1 MEYSKMNGPDNS
13 IQNNNTCNSDICGL
27 PDIKLNTDEPSIQFW
42 SNNPN
47 ILFHR
52 DYIFE
57 FFPVENMT
65 YEQKMNA
72 ISRLVILL
80 TIVGFAISR
89 NIRLLIISIITLGTI
104 YLIYRTNQKEKFSNS
119 QNKYGYEGF
128 GGGNKQLAINT
139 LKDNEILDV
148 EKTNRLD
155 ELFDTPTSSN
165 PMSNVLMSDYDY
177 NVDKKPAQQSFN
189 PQTSSNILEQ
199 AKRLVSEL
207 NPDQPD
213 ISNKLFKDLNDE
225 MEFEQSMRQFYTNPA
240 TTIPNDQKA
249 FAEFCYG
256 SMISC
261 KEGNMFACARN
272 MARHT
277 DGV

>member
-1 MEYSKMNGPDNS
+1 MDSLK
-13 IQNNNTCNSDICGL
+13 NTNTDKLCNSDVC
-27 PDIKLNTDEPSIQFW
+27 DVTDSIHSKQHNVSDSKIEFW

-47 ILFHR
+47 ILLHR

-72 ISRLVILL
+72 ISRLIIGL
-80 TIVGFAISR
+80 TIIGFAISR
-89 NIRLLIISIITLGTI
+89 NFRLILISFIILLAI
-104 YLIYRTNQKEKFSNS
+104 YLLYKSNKVERFSNS
-119 QNKYGYEGF
+119 KKETFENPAIDALKKQGVIQNVSELENIF
-128 GGGNKQLAINT
+128 
-139 LKDNEILDV
+139 
-148 EKTNRLD
+148 D
-155 ELFDTPTSSN
+155 EATSSN
-165 PMSNVLMSDYDY
+165 PMSNVLMTDYEY
-177 NVDKKPAQQSFN
+177 NVDKKPAPSANNQIVN
-189 PQTSSNILEQ
+189 EDILTQ
-199 AKRLVSEL
+199 AKKLVAGL

-213 ISNKLFKDLNDE
+213 ISNKLFRDLNDE
-225 MEFEQSMRQFYTNPA
+225 MEFEQSMRQFYSNPS

-272 MARHT
+272 LSRHI
-277 DGV
+277 DGQT

>member
-1 MEYSKMNGPDNS
+1 MESPNNS
-13 IQNNNTCNSDICGL
+13 IQNKNSCQSGVCDL
-27 PDIKLNTDEPSIQFW
+27 PDISHNAKQPDVEFW
-42 SNNPN
+42 SNDPN
-47 ILFHR
+47 ILFHK

-72 ISRLVILL
+72 ISRLIILL
-80 TIVGFAISR
+80 TIIGFAISR
-89 NIRLLIISIITLGTI
+89 NIRLLIISLVTLGTI
-104 YLIYRTNQKEKFSNS
+104 YLLYRTNQKEKFSDS
-119 QNKYGYEGF
+119 YKTGYEGF
-128 GGGNKQLAINT
+128 GGGNRQLAIDT
-139 LKDNEILDV
+139 LKQNEILDV
-148 EKTNRLD
+148 EKTNRLG

-177 NVDKKPAQQSFN
+177 NVDKKPAPQSFN

-225 MEFEQSMRQFYTNPA
+225 MEFEQSMRQFYTNPG

-277 DGV
+277 DGSG